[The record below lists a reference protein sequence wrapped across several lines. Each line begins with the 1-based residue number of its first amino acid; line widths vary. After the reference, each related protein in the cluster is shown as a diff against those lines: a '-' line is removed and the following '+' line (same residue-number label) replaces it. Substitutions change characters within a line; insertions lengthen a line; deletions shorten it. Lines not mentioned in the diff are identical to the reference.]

1 MYLYL
6 LVDSQCWIWLLL
18 GGFIEA
24 LGPIVA
30 TSAGK
35 ISVKNKASFNKHMHN
50 PSSLVENLTAIK
62 AAYAALQ
69 KAVDSVVKSTSV
81 QNSG

>member
-1 MYLYL
+1 VAVFGSI
-6 LVDSQCWIWLLL
+6 LV
-18 GGFIEA
+18 A
-24 LGPIVA
+24 AHRPIVA

-35 ISVKNKASFNKHMHN
+35 ISVKNKASFDKHMHN
-50 PSSLVENLTAIK
+50 PSSLVENLAAIK
-62 AAYAALQ
+62 AAYGALQ